1 MKWFKEH
8 KLLSIL
14 VIVIL
19 VTSLLLI
26 SALDSKGV
34 GTKSTGFFGG
44 VVAAVEKPFIGL
56 GNDIAA
62 KVGNIFRA
70 GQISEENKALREEN
84 AQLRAKLKENSIRQ
98 SDLRELKRLSKALNY
113 SFVSSNNI
121 ATGDIIS
128 YDGTNWS
135 NIFTIN
141 IGRDD
146 GVKVNDTVI
155 YGDMLVGR
163 IADVSKK
170 TAKVVAISDES
181 CDASFRVVR
190 NEKLV
195 GVLNTTKDNQLVGYM
210 LDRKT
215 SVIVGDEIVTT
226 GMGLYPKGIKIGT
239 ISKVSYDSD
248 SRLTEV
254 YVRPSVNFNSLQK
267 VSVIR

>member
-1 MKWFKEH
+1 MRWIKEH
-8 KLLSIL
+8 KLLSTLVIIIL
-14 VIVIL
+14 VS
-19 VTSLLLI
+19 TLLLI

-44 VVAAVEKPFIGL
+44 VVATIERPFISIGE
-56 GNDIAA
+56 GIST

-70 GQISEENKALREEN
+70 NKIAEENKALQEEN
-84 AQLRAKLKENSIRQ
+84 AQLKAKLRENRISQ
-98 SDLRELKRLSKALNY
+98 SDLRELKKLAKSLNY
-113 SFVSSNNI
+113 SFVSTSNI

-128 YDGTNWS
+128 FDGTNWT

-141 IGRDD
+141 IGSED
-146 GVKVNDTVI
+146 GAKVNDTVVF
-155 YGDMLVGR
+155 GDMLVGR
-163 IADVSKK
+163 IADVAKNS
-170 TAKVVAISDES
+170 AKVVSIADES

-195 GVLNTTKDNQLVGYM
+195 GVLNSAKDNQLVGYM

-215 SVIVGDEIVTT
+215 SVVVGDSIVTT
-226 GMGLYPKGIKIGT
+226 GMGLYPKGLEIGT

-267 VSVIR
+267 VSVVR